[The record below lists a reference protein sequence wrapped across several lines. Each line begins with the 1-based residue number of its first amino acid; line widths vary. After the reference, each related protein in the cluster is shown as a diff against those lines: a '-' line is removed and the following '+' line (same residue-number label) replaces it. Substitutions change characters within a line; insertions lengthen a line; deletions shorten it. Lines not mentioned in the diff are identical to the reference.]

1 MGRVLVGLVGAA
13 TAAALIMPG
22 AAFAKG
28 PGGGGEEVAAN
39 NLSVPAVFVGT
50 GGLPTGVVCDG
61 ETLGLA
67 LPEDI
72 TTNLDPSTGFEVA
85 GYYYVQGVHKWQAQC
100 ITATKATAVAEW
112 GDNLAGD
119 AKLKV
124 GSPIRVEVGLVATSA
139 LKADGTGLPEVM
151 TGWNVIKLEPSKLD
165 RESKYGTLATEL
177 FDELGVH
184 TGWASSPQDLTTSTR
199 VKDAAARLAISGTEI
214 ADGIAIAPEINATG
228 RVVYGYNLRVA
239 TAGTYV
245 ITFTFPN
252 VDITAADAGVIA
264 YEPDPLNEGQLLPYG
279 HSVSLSITVG
289 GGGGGGG
296 GRPTR

>member
-39 NLSVPAVFVGT
+39 NLSVPAVFVA
-50 GGLPTGVVCDG
+50 GGVPTGVVCDG
-61 ETLGLA
+61 TTLV
-67 LPEDI
+67 LPEAGTLAPLSGYSI
-72 TTNLDPSTGFEVA
+72 SLDS
-85 GYYYVQGVHKWQAQC
+85 YYYVQGVHKWQAQC
-100 ITATKATAVAEW
+100 IPAMTATATAEW

-124 GSPIRVEVGLVATSA
+124 GSPIRVEVGLLATG
-139 LKADGTGLPEVM
+139 ADGAALPAM
-151 TGWNVIKLEPSKLD
+151 IGWNVEKLQPELLD
-165 RESKYGTLATEL
+165 RNSQYGTLAAGSEV
-177 FDELGVH
+177 GAPSV
-184 TGWASSPQDLTTSTR
+184 PQDLTTSTR
-199 VKDAAARLAISGTEI
+199 VKDAAAMLAISGTDI
-214 ADGIAIAPEINATG
+214 AGGILIAPEINAAG
-228 RVVYGYNLRVA
+228 KVVYGYNLRVA
-239 TAGTYV
+239 TTGTYV

-252 VDITAADAGVIA
+252 VTIQSVDVGT
-264 YEPDPLNEGQLLPYG
+264 YTE
-279 HSVSLSITVG
+279 HSVTLSITVG